1 MIPCTGLKEKRLLRA
16 DPEAGLREA
25 CALTALADT
34 GVPLK
39 ALRRDQSASVRPHP
53 NVAVET

>member
-16 DPEAGLREA
+16 DPEGGLYED

-34 GVPLK
+34 GVPPK
-39 ALRRDQSASVRPHP
+39 ALR
-53 NVAVET
+53 